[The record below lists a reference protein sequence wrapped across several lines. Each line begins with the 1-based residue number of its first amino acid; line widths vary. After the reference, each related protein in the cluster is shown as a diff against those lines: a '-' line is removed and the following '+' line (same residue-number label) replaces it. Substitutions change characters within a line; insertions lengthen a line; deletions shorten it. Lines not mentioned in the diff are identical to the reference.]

1 MDSTFFQIDKSVE
14 GTFSVEELTES
25 AIAISEVLTEAH
37 ANTRASQERVR
48 QQTKQKKGLNKF
60 KVGDR
65 EWRQNIRSQQRK
77 GGKLEA
83 NFLGP
88 YTVTIGRQKCQY

>member
-1 MDSTFFQIDKSVE
+1 ME
-14 GTFSVEELTES
+14 GTLSVEELTES

-48 QQTKQKKGLNKF
+48 RQTKQRKALNKF

-65 EWRQNIRSQQRK
+65 VWRQNIRS
-77 GGKLEA
+77 
-83 NFLGP
+83 
-88 YTVTIGRQKCQY
+88 RQ